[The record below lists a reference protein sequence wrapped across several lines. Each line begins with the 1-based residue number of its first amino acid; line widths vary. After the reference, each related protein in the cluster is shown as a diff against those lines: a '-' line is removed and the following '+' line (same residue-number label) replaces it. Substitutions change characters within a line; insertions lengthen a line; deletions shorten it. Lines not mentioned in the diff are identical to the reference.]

1 MPKNKQV
8 ATRAIELGLS
18 KLKIS
23 AFKEAALEFRSAMQI
38 DPHNADGYYLLAKL
52 FSHSGQDEIAVQ
64 VFRQA
69 LLNIPKK
76 FLNHQLFVE
85 YQGSDFDAK
94 TTKNF
99 YTAYAEQNE
108 FVRY

>member
-38 DPHNADGYYLLAKL
+38 
-52 FSHSGQDEIAVQ
+52 AV
-64 VFRQA
+64 
-69 LLNIPKK
+69 
-76 FLNHQLFVE
+76 
-85 YQGSDFDAK
+85 S
-94 TTKNF
+94 
-99 YTAYAEQNE
+99 YTHLTLPTIYS
-108 FVRY
+108 V

>member
-38 DPHNADGYYLLAKL
+38 DPVCYHK
-52 FSHSGQDEIAVQ
+52 H
-64 VFRQA
+64 
-69 LLNIPKK
+69 
-76 FLNHQLFVE
+76 
-85 YQGSDFDAK
+85 
-94 TTKNF
+94 
-99 YTAYAEQNE
+99 
-108 FVRY
+108 